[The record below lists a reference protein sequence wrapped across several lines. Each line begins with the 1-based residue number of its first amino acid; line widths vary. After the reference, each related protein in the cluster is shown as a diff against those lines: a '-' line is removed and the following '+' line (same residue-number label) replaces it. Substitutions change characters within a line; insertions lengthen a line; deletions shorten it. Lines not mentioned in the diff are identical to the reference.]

1 MFVYF
6 LISETMDRA
15 RGRFSKGGPNSPY
28 SESSQS
34 PRSMQGSGN
43 GGSGSNSPANQA
55 GGNGGDRSK
64 RSREPS
70 ASTSTHSE
78 KRQRREPAF
87 GEARKR
93 RPPRY
98 DLDRTKPEGVV
109 KTGHGS
115 AAAKDQQI
123 IRLTTNYFNLTNKPN
138 FLVYQYHVAIDPE
151 IEMTGTK
158 KGNFFLSFY
167 IKIHL

>member
-1 MFVYF
+1 MFILS
-6 LISETMDRA
+6 LITETMDRA
-15 RGRFSKGGPNSPY
+15 RGRFSKGDPNSPF

-34 PRSMQGSGN
+34 PRSMHSSGN

-55 GGNGGDRSK
+55 GGGDRSK
-64 RSREPS
+64 RAREPS
-70 ASTSTHSE
+70 ASSSTHSE
-78 KRQRREPAF
+78 KRQRKEPAF

-123 IRLTTNYFNLTNKPN
+123 IRLTSNYFNLTNKPN

-158 KGNFFLSFY
+158 KGNFFSLFT
-167 IKIHL
+167 